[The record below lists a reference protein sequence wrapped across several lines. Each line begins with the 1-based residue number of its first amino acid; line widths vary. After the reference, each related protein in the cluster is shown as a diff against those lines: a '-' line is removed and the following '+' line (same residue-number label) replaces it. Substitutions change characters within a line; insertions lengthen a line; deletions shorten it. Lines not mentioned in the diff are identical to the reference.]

1 MTFGRVFH
9 IIAYPLTAILII
21 LSVVSCHDDPKKVS
35 GRGGGRGATP
45 VEALVIHPQPLENK
59 IVTTGTLM
67 ANEEV
72 ELRPEIDGRVTGVF
86 FDEGKPVKKGELLL
100 KINDRELQADLKS
113 KQLEEKLAADDE
125 SRKRALVD
133 INGISREEY
142 DKALNNLNM
151 IKAEREVIESK
162 IAETE
167 IFAPFDGVIGLRYV
181 SEGGYVTTNTLVATM
196 QDVDP
201 IKVEFS
207 VPERYAGKLTTGS
220 KVSVQVGD
228 AQDQYIGNIYAVEA
242 KIDPTTRTLK
252 ARATIPNPGSKLIP
266 GSFAKVEITLEKIP
280 DALVIP
286 TEAVVPELNGE
297 KVYICENGKVRS
309 QTVTTGIR
317 TDKNIEVTQ
326 GLQPNDTLII
336 TGLLQ
341 LSDGSTVQITNLS
354 AD

>member
-1 MTFGRVFH
+1 MRFTRALHSIV
-9 IIAYPLTAILII
+9 YSVTAAVIFLAI
-21 LSVVSCHDDPKKVS
+21 VGCQEDPKQVS
-35 GRGGGRGATP
+35 GRGGGRGSTP

-72 ELRPEIDGRVTGVF
+72 ELRPEIDGRVTGVY
-86 FDEGKPVKKGELLL
+86 FDEGGPVKKGELLL

-151 IKAEREVIESK
+151 IKAEREVIESQ

-167 IFAPFDGVIGLRYV
+167 MFAPFDGVIGLRYV

-196 QDVDP
+196 QDLDP
-201 IKVEFS
+201 MKVEFS
-207 VPERYAGKLTTGS
+207 VPERYASKLTAGS
-220 KVSVQVGD
+220 KVAVQVGD
-228 AQDQYIGNIYAVEA
+228 AENPYIGQIYAVES

-252 ARATIPNPGSKLIP
+252 ARATIPNPDSKLIP
-266 GSFAKVEITLEKIP
+266 GSFAKVEITLERIP

-297 KVYICENGKVRS
+297 KVYVCENGKARS

-326 GLQPNDTLII
+326 GLHANDTLIV

-341 LSDGSTVQITNLS
+341 LSDGSAVQITNLT